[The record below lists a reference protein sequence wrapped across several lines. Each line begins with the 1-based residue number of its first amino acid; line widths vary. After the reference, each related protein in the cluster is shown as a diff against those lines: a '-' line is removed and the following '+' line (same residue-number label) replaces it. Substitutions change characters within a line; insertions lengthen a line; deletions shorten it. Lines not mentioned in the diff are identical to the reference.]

1 MTNVIVVYITLIKT
15 LYKKR
20 LPMFKTAKNVFLLII
35 TLALFCV
42 SLSSMAK
49 DLTQSNVGSFISA
62 MDDLRNTNDPAL
74 KALNDKT
81 QFNPKKSISVSKEGQ
96 LNVYQNAIQQ
106 EIPNDS
112 RTALKNLAK
121 NNGFS
126 SLEQWAQIS
135 DRIIAAYLQVNL
147 DKQGGLNKIPE
158 LTPQIRQALP
168 PEMLA
173 QIEQINK
180 MAKEVGNAPAK
191 DVALVKA
198 NYAQIE
204 QLLK

>member
-1 MTNVIVVYITLIKT
+1 MFKSAKNIFLLTITLT
-15 LYKKR
+15 
-20 LPMFKTAKNVFLLII
+20 
-35 TLALFCV
+35 LFCI
-42 SLSSMAK
+42 SLPSLAK
-49 DLTQSNVGSFISA
+49 DLTQSNVGSFIGA
-62 MDDLRNTNDPAL
+62 MNDFKNTNDPAI

-81 QFNPKKSISVSKEGQ
+81 QFNPKESIALSKDGQ

-112 RTALKNLAK
+112 RTAMKKLVK

-135 DRIIAAYLQVNL
+135 DRILAAYLQLNL
-147 DKQGGLNKIPE
+147 NKQGGLNQIPE
-158 LTPQIRQALP
+158 LTPEIRQALP
-168 PEMLA
+168 PQMLA
-173 QIEQINK
+173 QIEQITK
-180 MAKEVGNAPAK
+180 MAKAVENAPVK

-204 QLLK
+204 QVLK